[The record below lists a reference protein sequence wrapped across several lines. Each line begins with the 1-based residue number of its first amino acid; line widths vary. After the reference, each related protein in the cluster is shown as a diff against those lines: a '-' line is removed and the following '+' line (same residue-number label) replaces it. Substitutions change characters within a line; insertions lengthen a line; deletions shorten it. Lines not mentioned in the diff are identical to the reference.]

1 MTGKAIRGMVVD
13 VNLDPTVGSEQGRRR
28 PCVVVQN
35 DVGNKFSPITIIVPL
50 TDAANIP
57 KPIPTIH
64 VLIRKGEAGLTIESY
79 ALANQIRT
87 IDQSRLENVRGHLT
101 RATLQ
106 KINQALKN
114 SLALS

>member
-13 VNLDPTVGSEQGRRR
+13 VNLDPVVGSEQGRRR
-28 PCVVVQN
+28 PCIVVQN
-35 DVGNKFSPITIIVPL
+35 DIGNRYSSVTIVVPV

-57 KPIPTIH
+57 KPISTIH
-64 VLIRKGEAGLTIESY
+64 VLIRKGEAGLKLDSY

-87 IDQSRLENVRGHLT
+87 VDQSRLETVHGHLT
-101 RATLQ
+101 PATVQ
-106 KINQALKN
+106 KIDQALKN

>member
-13 VNLDPTVGSEQGRRR
+13 VNLDPTIGSEQGKKR

-35 DVGNKFSPITIIVPL
+35 DVGNKYSPVTIIVPL

-57 KPIPTIH
+57 KPIPALH
-64 VLIRKGEAGLTIESY
+64 VLIRKGEAGLTIDSY

-87 IDQSRLENVRGHLT
+87 VDQSRLQTVRGHLT
-101 RATLQ
+101 ATTLQ
-106 KINQALKN
+106 KLDGALKN